1 MRQRVTVK
9 ESRPDGTAIIF
20 LRRQSACS
28 GECEHCGGCTPN
40 EIVTAEAA
48 NPLGAKK
55 GDCVEV
61 ESKSGIVLAVIAVV
75 YLVPLV
81 LFFAGYFAGLFLPGK
96 PVLWG
101 LLGFVL
107 GVGAA
112 LLYNRHMIRTA
123 KMTYR
128 IVSILEN

>member
-9 ESRPDGTAIIF
+9 EIRPDGTAVIF
-20 LRRQSACS
+20 LRRPSAC
-28 GECEHCGGCTPN
+28 GGDCERCGSCTPE

-48 NPLGAKK
+48 NPLGAKM
-55 GDCVEV
+55 GDTVDVET
-61 ESKSGIVLAVIAVV
+61 ESGIVLAAVAVV
-75 YLVPLV
+75 YLVPLL
-81 LFFAGYFAGLFLPGK
+81 LFFAGYFAGLYLPGK

-101 LLGFVL
+101 LLGFAL

-112 LLYNRHMIRTA
+112 LLYNRHMIRTE

-128 IVSILEN
+128 IVSILED